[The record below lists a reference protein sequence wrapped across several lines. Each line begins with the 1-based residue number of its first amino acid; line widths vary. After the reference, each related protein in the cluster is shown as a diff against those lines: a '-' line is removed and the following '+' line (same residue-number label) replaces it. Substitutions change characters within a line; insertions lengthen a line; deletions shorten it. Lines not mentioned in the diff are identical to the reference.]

1 MVAAPIGMPRMP
13 STATPPANVLTGI
26 GLAGA
31 GYACFALQDATVK
44 WLVASYAVPQILFLR
59 SLVILAMCLAFA
71 KAKGAAPFW
80 QSRNLAWLVLRAVVL
95 LGAWL
100 CYYAAARSLGLAEMT
115 TLYFVAPILVVVLS
129 IVVLREKVTSARW
142 LAVIAGFAGVLVVAD
157 PSQRPDLFPA
167 FLVLIAA
174 LLWAL
179 SVVLVRVISKNDS
192 TFNVMAVSSLFF
204 ALVCGAMQPF
214 LWHSPDLTGWVLII
228 GFSIASAFG
237 QYLVYEGFRYAPAS
251 ALAPVEYTGL
261 AWAFLYGYLIWADI
275 PGVKVFVGA
284 ALIVSASLG
293 LVWWERRSALAAVRS

>member
-1 MVAAPIGMPRMP
+1 MPP
-13 STATPPANVLTGI
+13 AHTPTANVLTGI
-26 GLAGA
+26 GLASA
-31 GYACFALQDATVK
+31 GYACFAVQDATVK
-44 WLVASYAVPQILFLR
+44 WLVASYSVPQILFLR
-59 SLVILAMCLAFA
+59 SVVIVAMSLVFA
-71 KAKGAAPFW
+71 RATGAAPFW
-80 QSRNLAWLVLRAVVL
+80 QSRNLAWLVLRAIVL

-157 PSQRPDLFPA
+157 PAQRPDLLPA

-192 TFNVMAVSSLFF
+192 TFSVMAVSSLFF
-204 ALVCGAMQPF
+204 AVVCGAMQPF
-214 LWHSPDLTGWVLII
+214 LWHNPDTLGWILII

-261 AWAFLYGYLIWADI
+261 VWAFFYGYLIWADI
-275 PGVKVFVGA
+275 PGLKVFAGA
-284 ALIVSASLG
+284 ALIVSSSLG
-293 LVWWERRSALAAVRS
+293 LVWWERRVAQAALRG

>member
-1 MVAAPIGMPRMP
+1 M
-13 STATPPANVLTGI
+13 PPAPLPTGNVLTGI
-26 GLAGA
+26 GLASA

-44 WLVASYAVPQILFLR
+44 WLVASYSVPQILFLR
-59 SLVILAMCLAFA
+59 SVVIVAMCLVFA
-71 KAKGAAPFW
+71 RVTGATPFW
-80 QSRNLAWLVLRAVVL
+80 KSRNLTWLVLRAVVL

-129 IVVLREKVTSARW
+129 IVVLREKVTPARW

-157 PSQRPDLFPA
+157 PSQRPDLLPA

-179 SVVLVRVISKNDS
+179 SVVMVRVISRNDS
-192 TFNVMAVSSLFF
+192 TFSVMAVSSLFF
-204 ALVCGAMQPF
+204 AVVCGAMQPF
-214 LWHSPDLTGWVLII
+214 VWHSPDLTGWVLII

-261 AWAFLYGYLIWADI
+261 VWAFFYGYLIWADVPSI
-275 PGVKVFVGA
+275 KVFAGA

-293 LVWWERRSALAAVRS
+293 LVWWERRIALGALRS